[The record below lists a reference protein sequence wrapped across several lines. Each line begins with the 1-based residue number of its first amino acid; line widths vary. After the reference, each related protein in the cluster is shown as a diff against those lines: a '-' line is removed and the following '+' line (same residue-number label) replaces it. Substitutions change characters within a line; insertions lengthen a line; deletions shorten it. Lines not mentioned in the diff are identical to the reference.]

1 MLYVNLPN
9 DQIICRRSSNK
20 YNFAID
26 FFLVN
31 RFSNSH
37 GQFEHYFGQHFIS
50 DEYYVC
56 IFVKAINISTERHVF
71 EQT

>member
-1 MLYVNLPN
+1 MN
-9 DQIICRRSSNK
+9 
-20 YNFAID
+20 

-56 IFVKAINISTERHVF
+56 ILVKAINISTERHVF